1 MELWNFI
8 LEVQSLRA
16 NSGGAWV
23 LDLSLTVFENPVY
36 SKIIKPNHPLR
47 W

>member
-16 NSGGAWV
+16 NSGGACV
-23 LDLSLTVFENPVY
+23 LDLGVQRF
-36 SKIIKPNHPLR
+36 
-47 W
+47 

>member
-23 LDLSLTVFENPVY
+23 LHLCLY
-36 SKIIKPNHPLR
+36 SV
-47 W
+47 

>member
-23 LDLSLTVFENPVY
+23 LDLSLY
-36 SKIIKPNHPLR
+36 SV
-47 W
+47 

>member
-16 NSGGAWV
+16 NSGGAC
-23 LDLSLTVFENPVY
+23 VFDSNLY
-36 SKIIKPNHPLR
+36 TTS
-47 W
+47 

>member
-16 NSGGAWV
+16 NSGGASV
-23 LDLSLTVFENPVY
+23 SDPASRTVF
-36 SKIIKPNHPLR
+36 
-47 W
+47 